1 MMERNA
7 SAITLRAACYG
18 RPKHD
23 GSTVSFRMLAL
34 FLIFLTPV
42 LVNNHRAEAASDD
55 YLKAIDAEG
64 QRLEPLGQAKKEQE
78 MLMRGAALAPA
89 KESSKKKESHRARTK
104 TVQKKS
110 EQTAATPALAPASAI
125 PASVSFQE
133 FERSLSSNFPGSYA
147 LYSILSPPEKE
158 AVFGEY
164 QNAKTGATIRFL
176 PAITKIIA
184 YSSKG
189 GK

>member
-1 MMERNA
+1 MMGRNTLVV
-7 SAITLRAACYG
+7 TLRTVCHG

-23 GSTVSFRMLAL
+23 EFTVFFQLLAL
-34 FLIFLTPV
+34 FLLFLTFT
-42 LVNNHRAEAASDD
+42 LISHHRAEAASDD

-78 MLMRGAALAPA
+78 ILMRGAAPAPA
-89 KESSKKKESHRARTK
+89 TESSKKKGSHRAKTK

-110 EQTAATPALAPASAI
+110 ENTAATPAPAPASVI
-125 PASVSFQE
+125 PASTSFQE

-147 LYSILSPPEKE
+147 LYSMLSTPEKE

-164 QNAKTGATIRFL
+164 QNAKTGGTIRFL

-184 YSSKG
+184 YSSKR